1 MIERGIEVATADGP
15 MECFVT
21 HPEEGGPHPAVIFY
35 MDAIGVREELR
46 DMARRIG
53 TCGYYV
59 MLPNLF
65 HRSVRVADFHVDPD
79 RIAEDG
85 PDKARMWTMI
95 KSVSNAG
102 AVGDTR
108 AMLPAIAAD
117 PEAANGPLG
126 AVGYCLSGQFVLAV
140 AGEIPEAFAAIAS
153 YYGAG
158 MLTDRPDSP
167 HLKADRIRAE
177 LYLAFA
183 ETDHYVPAAQVTKL
197 DAHLRAAGADYRIE
211 TYRGVEHGFAFPGRA
226 VHDKAAADRH
236 WERMLALFRRRL
248 G

>member
-1 MIERGIEVATADGP
+1 MIERDIEIETPDGVIDT
-15 MECFVT
+15 FVC

-65 HRSVRVADFHVDPD
+65 YRTTRAADFHVDPD
-79 RIAEDG
+79 RIGEDG
-85 PDKARMWTMI
+85 PDKSRMWSMI

-102 AVGDTR
+102 AVADTR
-108 AMLPAIAAD
+108 AMLPVIDAD
-117 PEAANGPLG
+117 PAAAAGGLG

-140 AGEIPEAFAAIAS
+140 AGQIPEAFSAIAS

-158 MLTDRPDSP
+158 MHTDRDDSP
-167 HLKADRIRAE
+167 HLTANRIQAE

-183 ETDHYVPAAQVTKL
+183 EVDHYVPDAQVQRL
-197 DAHLRAAGADYRIE
+197 DAHLRSVGADYRIE
-211 TYRGVEHGFAFPGRA
+211 TYPGVAHGFAFPGRA
-226 VHDKAAADRH
+226 VYDKAAAERH